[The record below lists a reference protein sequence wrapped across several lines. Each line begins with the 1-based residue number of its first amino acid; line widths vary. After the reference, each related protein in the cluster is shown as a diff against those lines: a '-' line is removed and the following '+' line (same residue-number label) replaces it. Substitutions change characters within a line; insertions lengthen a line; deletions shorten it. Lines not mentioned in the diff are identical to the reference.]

1 MAIRQIVKI
10 YHSSCRLNTT
20 RCMYRWIGSLSAAH
34 LQFHPH
40 PSRSAGGPSLSLCPR
55 SPRAFY
61 APLRSGVR
69 ALQSSLSKKFRLWD
83 TNNRE
88 HWGGKRRHTHIFFT
102 ACLHYFRDSSRET
115 VYTHSDRGRSLCG
128 VEIFILFPFFIS
140 FTWNLPLCCSI
151 ASIPW
156 NSFLLG
162 ACSTVQWS
170 N

>member
-102 ACLHYFRDSSRET
+102 AFIIFVIRQ
-115 VYTHSDRGRSLCG
+115 GRQ
-128 VEIFILFPFFIS
+128 
-140 FTWNLPLCCSI
+140 SI
-151 ASIPW
+151 RTAIGE
-156 NSFLLG
+156 G
-162 ACSTVQWS
+162 ACAVSKFSSFFLFLSHLLETFRCVVPLHQS
-170 N
+170 HGIHSC